1 MKRSLANNEDQRESH
16 SRKKVEKLVNT
27 FNTGLLISNNTAAF
41 ESNEDIHQ
49 EERINTQTATSVTEA
64 QALSDPLM
72 ITHRGSPNDNI
83 HFPKALVGRKNIV
96 DEFELKTS

>member
-1 MKRSLANNEDQRESH
+1 M
-16 SRKKVEKLVNT
+16 EKLVNT

-64 QALSDPLM
+64 QALPDPLM

>member
-1 MKRSLANNEDQRESH
+1 M
-16 SRKKVEKLVNT
+16 EKLVNT

-64 QALSDPLM
+64 QALSDPLRDDRSLCFFG
-72 ITHRGSPNDNI
+72 ISEIIPC
-83 HFPKALVGRKNIV
+83 L
-96 DEFELKTS
+96 

>member
-1 MKRSLANNEDQRESH
+1 M
-16 SRKKVEKLVNT
+16 EKLVNT

-49 EERINTQTATSVTEA
+49 EERINTATSVTEA

-96 DEFELKTS
+96 NEFELKTS